1 MKRFLVLMIIA
12 ILMTGMIS
20 AQGIRDGNAVDP
32 QARIEQRR
40 EVHPEAGRGQRP
52 NFNPERRSEH
62 RPNANPQNRD
72 NDRQRGQNQITISGI
87 LKLERGFIAIQND
100 APNSDSALYLVP
112 MLNRY
117 IGFINGLREDA
128 RVIIEGHQFRN
139 IIHPV
144 KLTIGDRAYN
154 FPAFNPNH
162 NFDSFQNKHHGNFRK
177 NMDRHRPNNNKRNNN

>member
-1 MKRFLVLMIIA
+1 MKRFLILAITA

-32 QARIEQRR
+32 QARTEQHR
-40 EVHPEAGRGQRP
+40 ER
-52 NFNPERRSEH
+52 
-62 RPNANPQNRD
+62 NPQNRD
-72 NDRQRGQNQITISGI
+72 NDRQRGQNQITINGV
-87 LKLERGFIAIQND
+87 LKLEKGFVAIQND
-100 APNSDSALYLVP
+100 APNAPNSGSAFYLVP

-128 RVIIEGHQFRN
+128 RVTIEGFQFRN

-144 KLTIGDRAYN
+144 KLTIGDRIYN

-162 NFDSFQNKHHGNFRK
+162 NFGNFQNKPHGNFRQ
-177 NMDRHRPNNNKRNNN
+177 NMDRHGPNNKRKN